1 MVAVRLAKI
10 SLTLAAGLF
19 CLLVGYNNIVD
30 YGSNF
35 MFVEHVLSMDTT
47 FPDNAVRHTR
57 ALIEPTLHHMAYWLI
72 IAAELII
79 GGVCVGGAVLMLQKL
94 KAPARSFNEAKATAI
109 VGLAAG
115 LGFWFFAFI
124 VVGGEWFMMWQSE
137 IWNGQASA
145 FRFIGSIGLILLFV
159 THEDTDIS
167 DPRNSG

>member
-10 SLTLAAGLF
+10 ALTLAAGMF

-30 YGSNF
+30 YDSNF

-47 FPDNAVRHTR
+47 FPYNAVRHTR
-57 ALIEPTLHHMAYWLI
+57 ALLEPILHHIAYWLI
-72 IAAELII
+72 IAIELTI
-79 GGVCVGGAVLMLQKL
+79 GGVCIGGAVQLFQKL
-94 KAPARSFNEAKATAI
+94 KAPAQSFNDTKATAI

-137 IWNGQASA
+137 TWNGQASA

-159 THEDTDIS
+159 TQEDRDLAA
-167 DPRNSG
+167 PRR